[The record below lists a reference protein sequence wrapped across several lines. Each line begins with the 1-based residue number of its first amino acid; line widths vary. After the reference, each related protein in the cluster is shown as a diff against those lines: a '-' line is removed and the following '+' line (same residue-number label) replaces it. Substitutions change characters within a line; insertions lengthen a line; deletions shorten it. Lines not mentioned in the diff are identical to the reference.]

1 MEAFLFSSTDFFI
14 LSIRISISICVNP
27 KNKNHYFSKRK
38 TKKVIKRTDSSNTD
52 FQNLVKL
59 LDADLAIRNGE
70 DHAFYDQFNKIDAI
84 KNCIIIYIDESP
96 AACGAFK
103 KFADD
108 TVEIKRMYTHPDFR
122 KRGLASAIVKELE
135 DWAKETGYK
144 KAVLESSLQQNEAL
158 SIYEKSGYQR
168 IPNYGQYIGIDKSVC
183 YEKML

>member
-1 MEAFLFSSTDFFI
+1 MT
-14 LSIRISISICVNP
+14 
-27 KNKNHYFSKRK
+27 
-38 TKKVIKRTDSSNTD
+38 IKRTDSSDTD

-84 KNCIIIYIDESP
+84 KNCIIVYIDATP

-103 KFADD
+103 PFEED

-122 KRGLASAIVKELE
+122 KKGLATAIVDELE
-135 DWAKETGYK
+135 VWASEKGYT
-144 KAVLESSLQQNEAL
+144 KAVLESSLEQNEAL
-158 SIYEKSGYQR
+158 SVYEKSGYER

-183 YEKML
+183 YKKIL